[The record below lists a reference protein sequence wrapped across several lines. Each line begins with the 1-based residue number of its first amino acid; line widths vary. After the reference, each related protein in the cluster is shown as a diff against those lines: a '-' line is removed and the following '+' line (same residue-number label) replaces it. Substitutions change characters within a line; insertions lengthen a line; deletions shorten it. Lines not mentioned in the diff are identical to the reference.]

1 MHLDFEDVCFL
12 LDNLLIDNDYFEE
25 DKQKQPLKH
34 YSLKKT

>member
-12 LDNLLIDNDYFEE
+12 LDNQLIDNDYCEV